1 MSVECSYSLFQTGI
15 AWYVS
20 CYLLRIPTYYTCK
33 YDIHDFYQYFSR
45 ILFLQH
51 AHTHTHIN
59 HTNTLIEYD
68 IQAIHQ
74 NVKNDEFE
82 NLLKEIENFYSFDYA
97 RY

>member
-1 MSVECSYSLFQTGI
+1 MTFINT
-15 AWYVS
+15 
-20 CYLLRIPTYYTCK
+20 
-33 YDIHDFYQYFSR
+33 
-45 ILFLQH
+45 FLEFCFCNT
-51 AHTHTHIN
+51 HTHIHTHIN

-74 NVKNDEFE
+74 NAKNDEFE